1 MSKDQHK
8 TKKQLI
14 DELVELRGQIARLKR
29 RGTAPSTSSSN
40 ERTGNMLTTLLE
52 QLPFGVSLVSGRTIV
67 FANLALLSMYGSS
80 EEELVGKAPSDFLEE
95 GEARRV
101 SHRLQEL
108 QAGGKV
114 YPSEYRCLKSDGSP
128 FPAEITSRFI
138 QWEDDQALLSV
149 HQDLTDHKR
158 TEEALRQTH
167 ETLRALIEACP
178 MGIFTL
184 DGGGHVV
191 EWSRSAEK
199 IFGWSEGEV
208 LGGPPPQVPGD
219 EVEELQRR
227 VKRGYAADGHE
238 VSRLRRDGSVV
249 DLEAWSAPIRDV
261 DGHFTGMVVLIAD
274 ITDRK
279 RLEREILEV
288 SAREQSRIG
297 QDLHDSLG
305 QRLAGIA
312 FLSKAVAQKLS
323 AQAAPESEATA
334 EIAQLVSQAITQA
347 RHLARGLYPV
357 ALEVGGL
364 MAALEEM
371 SANMKRLFGV
381 SCVVEA
387 EDCLSPSDEA
397 TARHLYYVVQEAV
410 ANAIKHGQAKS
421 VVVQLERAGDKC
433 MLTVRDDGTGI
444 SAKRETSKGMGLHIM
459 RYRAN
464 MIHASFHI
472 EPAPG
477 GGTVVHLSWPWSET
491 GDSPQ

>member
-1 MSKDQHK
+1 MNKDQHK
-8 TKKQLI
+8 TKKQLL
-14 DELVELRGQIARLKR
+14 DELVELRDQISRLEEQGK
-29 RGTAPSTSSSN
+29 TPSAPNSN
-40 ERTGNMLTTLLE
+40 DRTRDLLKTLLD

-67 FANLALLSMYGSS
+67 FANPALLSMYGSS
-80 EEELVGKAPSDFLEE
+80 EEELIGKTPADFLEE

-101 SHRLQEL
+101 SERLQEL
-108 QAGGKV
+108 QAGGRI
-114 YPSEYRCLKSDGSP
+114 YPSEYRCLRSDGSP

-138 QWEDDQALLSV
+138 QWEDGQALLSV

-184 DGGGHVV
+184 DSGGHVV
-191 EWSRSAEK
+191 RWSRSAEK
-199 IFGWSEGEV
+199 IFGWSQDEV
-208 LGGPPPQVPGD
+208 QGGTPPQVPGD
-219 EVEELQRR
+219 EIEELQRR
-227 VKRGYAADGHE
+227 VKHGYAADGHE
-238 VSRLRRDGSVV
+238 VSRRRRDGSVV
-249 DLEAWSAPIRDV
+249 DLEAWSAPIRDA

-323 AQAAPESEATA
+323 AQASPESEATA
-334 EIAQLVSQAITQA
+334 EIAKLVSQAMSQA
-347 RHLARGLYPV
+347 RHLARGLYPA

-364 MAALEEM
+364 MPALQEM

-381 SCVVEA
+381 SCVLQA

-410 ANAIKHGQAKS
+410 TNAIKHGQANN
-421 VVVQLERAGDKC
+421 VVVQLERTGDKC

-464 MIHASFHI
+464 MIHASFSI
-472 EPAPG
+472 EPTPK
-477 GGTVVHLSWPWSET
+477 GGTAVRLAWPWAET